1 MSAFS
6 EIPIQTVRRATTKYL
21 EEDGNFPKRIVIEKH
36 LLNVLKDTVV
46 ETIKMITSEAVSSG
60 RAKFLRSQDIIAA
73 ADRLGFTSYAKVVS
87 SRINKIQKTRKAAVD
102 DRTGALRRSRKKR
115 RKSCQQLTE
124 AELLELSAEQDNL
137 LSRAKEAFFPSG
149 STVLDLKTEV

>member
-36 LLNVLKDTVV
+36 LLNVLKDSVV
-46 ETIKMITSEAVSSG
+46 ETIKMITSEAVNSG

-87 SRINKIQKTRKAAVD
+87 SRINEIQKTRKAAVD
-102 DRTGALRRSRKKR
+102 GRTGALRRSRKKR
-115 RKSCQQLTE
+115 KRKNCQQLTE
-124 AELLELSAEQDNL
+124 AELLELSAEQE
-137 LSRAKEAFFPSG
+137 LSCCR
-149 STVLDLKTEV
+149 